1 MTVRWKPDECS
12 KIWDII
18 IQACKVHNLTK
29 EYAFETFHEFIQRP
43 RRHSSFV
50 EAWKEY
56 LEETSSE
63 DVEAQEGE
71 STESVTTQI
80 ELTSISNKSEGFEAD
95 KVIEETLEI
104 LLDGFVEETPSPPL
118 ERVIAN
124 SIDDLEEEW
133 EKEIEICLC
142 HLESCKEET
151 KPHVIESVLALEEK
165 EDSKEET
172 VETPEN
178 EEEAYH
184 EEEDKEEDQDKL
196 LPNYDFQLKNILDE
210 YLSSN
215 QGSFDGFEV
224 ECRNLVEK
232 AVECEKLV
240 EMEMQQHVVVGKE
253 ENFLQEKS
261 NGMKEPSKVRN
272 VDLYGTP
279 ESQPTTIQEKDLL
292 QRNDISNKADAKTEI
307 DKVIDMICA
316 LFATIKLKR
325 IWKQHSLFLKFM
337 EFLPNRQK
345 KNDDMFSLTYMPP

>member
-1 MTVRWKPDECS
+1 MTVGWNPDECS

-43 RRHSSFV
+43 RTHSSFE

-63 DVEAQEGE
+63 DVDAQEGE
-71 STESVTTQI
+71 STELVTTQI
-80 ELTSISNKSEGFEAD
+80 ELTSTSNKSEGFEAD
-95 KVIEETLEI
+95 KVIEETLET
-104 LLDGFVEETPSPPL
+104 LLDGFVEETPFPPL

-133 EKEIEICLC
+133 EKEIEICLR

-151 KPHVIESVLALEEK
+151 KPQVIESVLALEEK

-184 EEEDKEEDQDKL
+184 EEEDKE
-196 LPNYDFQLKNILDE
+196 
-210 YLSSN
+210 
-215 QGSFDGFEV
+215 
-224 ECRNLVEK
+224 
-232 AVECEKLV
+232 
-240 EMEMQQHVVVGKE
+240 
-253 ENFLQEKS
+253 
-261 NGMKEPSKVRN
+261 KV
-272 VDLYGTP
+272 
-279 ESQPTTIQEKDLL
+279 LL
-292 QRNDISNKADAKTEI
+292 QRNDNSNKANSKTEI

-316 LFATIKLKR
+316 LFTTIKLKR
-325 IWKQHSLFLKFM
+325 IWKQHCLFLKFM
-337 EFLPNRQK
+337 EFLPNKQK
-345 KNDDMFSLTYMPP
+345 KKDDMFFLTYMPP

>member
-1 MTVRWKPDECS
+1 
-12 KIWDII
+12 
-18 IQACKVHNLTK
+18 
-29 EYAFETFHEFIQRP
+29 
-43 RRHSSFV
+43 V

-63 DVEAQEGE
+63 DVDAQEGE
-71 STESVTTQI
+71 STESVTAQI
-80 ELTSISNKSEGFEAD
+80 ELNFISNKSEGSEVD
-95 KVIEETLEI
+95 
-104 LLDGFVEETPSPPL
+104 
-118 ERVIAN
+118 
-124 SIDDLEEEW
+124 
-133 EKEIEICLC
+133 KEIEEA
-142 HLESCKEET
+142 HHEEEDKEEDQN
-151 KPHVIESVLALEEK
+151 KLLPNYDSQLKKILDEFLSSNQGSLNGFEVECRNLVEKAIECEKLVEMEMQQHTDVGKEENFLEEK

-232 AVECEKLV
+232 AIECEKLV
-240 EMEMQQHVVVGKE
+240 EMEMQQHAVVGKE

-337 EFLPNRQK
+337 EFLPNKQK
-345 KNDDMFSLTYMPP
+345 KKDDMFFLTYMPP